1 MTDTTTNQPERGT
14 TAEEAQQPP
23 QGTLEHLDPHALALE
38 TNVRDDAALDADFV
52 ASVKEH
58 GVMNPIVAVRGSD
71 GVVRVRAGQR
81 RTLAARESGL
91 ATIPV
96 YVRQVA
102 DGDEQAQVV
111 ERVAEQIVEN
121 DQRQALTDAQR
132 VRGIQQMLDAG
143 VPVTKVAKTL
153 SISRDI
159 VKSAAT
165 AAGSAAAMEAL
176 NAGQLSLAEAAAL
189 TEFNDDPD
197 AVARLL
203 EVAGTGWFE
212 HKVAEIRNQRES
224 DKAYA
229 QAAEQFAAQGYT
241 VLDQY
246 PRYGDTSRV
255 ELRYLRTPDGAATT
269 DEAITDPAHW
279 AVYLSE
285 DTAYADKETGELI
298 DGDDIDWHCRFNGSG
313 ESDEGMRHPN
323 SVTERVVFE
332 PEWFCID
339 YAAAGLELCD
349 ILAKR
354 AQAIARENAGGAG
367 NDDDQDAETR
377 AAAQA
382 EAERRERRK
391 VIALNK
397 LGDAAQQVRRQFIA
411 EKLLICVG
419 DPCKGGDPLV
429 VSVVWPRSGPCAWG
443 GGGGAGVKVERPQR
457 SEDERP

>member
-1 MTDTTTNQPERGT
+1 MTRLNARRMVSVRWRAHPMVPKPVDVEVAVAIWVIQPACARRTRCHNDVFTSNSVAGALAGHGACLVCLLASDYGRRSATRKDTASAALRAQGLANFSRARWRSRRKILRPDLALHGPSAGPNLQCQKANRTGSHRPPIRKGTGEMTDTTTNQTERGT

-96 YVRQVA
+96 YVRQVT

-165 AAGSAAAMEAL
+165 AAGSAAAMDAL

-212 HKVAEIRNQRES
+212 HKVAEIRNQRGS

-241 VLDQY
+241 VLDEY
-246 PRYGDTSRV
+246 PRYGDTTSF
-255 ELRYLRTPDGAATT
+255 D
-269 DEAITDPAHW
+269 DHC
-279 AVYLSE
+279 
-285 DTAYADKETGELI
+285 TG
-298 DGDDIDWHCRFNGSG
+298 R
-313 ESDEGMRHPN
+313 
-323 SVTERVVFE
+323 
-332 PEWFCID
+332 
-339 YAAAGLELCD
+339 
-349 ILAKR
+349 
-354 AQAIARENAGGAG
+354 
-367 NDDDQDAETR
+367 
-377 AAAQA
+377 
-382 EAERRERRK
+382 
-391 VIALNK
+391 
-397 LGDAAQQVRRQFIA
+397 
-411 EKLLICVG
+411 
-419 DPCKGGDPLV
+419 
-429 VSVVWPRSGPCAWG
+429 
-443 GGGGAGVKVERPQR
+443 
-457 SEDERP
+457 